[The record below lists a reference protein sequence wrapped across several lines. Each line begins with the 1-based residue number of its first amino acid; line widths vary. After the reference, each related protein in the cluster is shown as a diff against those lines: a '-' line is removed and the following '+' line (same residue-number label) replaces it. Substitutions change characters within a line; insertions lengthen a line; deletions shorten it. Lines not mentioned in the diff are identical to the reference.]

1 MIWVPYTLARHVP
14 SPPAARRVYA
24 FASPGLF
31 SGPAMDRIKNSALE
45 EVVTVNTVP
54 LAEGADAV
62 PQLTQV
68 RWLLC
73 CPTLSFV
80 RCLCGSPL
88 TVPRVSLARSYVQ
101 LSVAP
106 LIAESIQRIH
116 TKKSISELF
125 GDKKQ

>member
-1 MIWVPYTLARHVP
+1 
-14 SPPAARRVYA
+14 
-24 FASPGLF
+24 
-31 SGPAMDRIKNSALE
+31 MDRIKNSALE

-80 RCLCGSPL
+80 RCLCGSLL
-88 TVPRVSLARSYVQ
+88 TVPRLVSPGRSFVQ